1 MKLPNLFFVLYS
13 LSDLVEVTALQHSN
27 TSDLRSKVEI
37 LIIDD
42 EDLAAEDYLKKNG
55 FRITHKKDIDTI
67 KDVLPYPVILCDI
80 RGVGQNLGSPKE
92 GAFIIKEIKSSY
104 PNKQVI
110 AYTGS
115 SYDPAYNEYLKM
127 ADTVINKGVSI
138 DDWISII
145 DEQINHAVDATYQWE
160 QLRKYLLESG
170 VSTAYVAKL
179 EDKYVRAIKKKDFKD
194 LVSLANNTN
203 EKARGIL
210 VDFASSVCAKI
221 ILGKL

>member
-67 KDVLPYPVILCDI
+67 KDVLPYPVVLCDI

-138 DDWISII
+138 DDWVSII

-210 VDFASSVCAKI
+210 VDFAS
-221 ILGKL
+221 